1 MLWQRAGMMRRF
13 AIAILAGA
21 ALLAASDAPGTAPF
35 DPGAVNSAQTL
46 DTVGPQF
53 QGPAALRAQILLGR
67 AHFSPAEIDG
77 RYGDN
82 LRAALYGFQAS
93 RKLPLSGIVDAATW
107 QALNVDT
114 QPTLVSYTVMPQD
127 VSGPFV
133 DIPGRLDEQ
142 ADLECTCYRNA
153 EEELGE
159 HFHVNPAL
167 LARMNPGKDVTKAGE
182 EILVPNV
189 LVDFHPPM
197 AAAVVVSKSNA
208 AVTAFAADGS
218 IIAQYPATMG
228 SEHDPLPIGM
238 WRIARVKHNPW
249 FYYNPK
255 LFWNASPDDA
265 RAKIP
270 PGPNNPVGLVWMGL
284 TKEHYGIHGTPAPDK
299 IGHAQSHGCIR
310 LTNWDAVELSGIA
323 HKGTPVNLT
332 E

>member
-1 MLWQRAGMMRRF
+1 MICR
-13 AIAILAGA
+13 LAVA
-21 ALLAASDAPGTAPF
+21 MVAVASLLAARNNSSPPPF
-35 DPGAVNSAQTL
+35 DPAAVNSAQTL
-46 DTVGPQF
+46 DTVGPEF
-53 QGPAALRAQILLGR
+53 IGPAALRAQILLAR

-77 RYGDN
+77 WYGDN
-82 LRAALYGFQAS
+82 FRAALYGFQAS
-93 RKLPLSGIVDAATW
+93 RKLPMSGIVDAATW
-107 QALNVDT
+107 AALNADT
-114 QPTLVSYTVMPQD
+114 QPALIPYTVMPQD

-133 DIPGRLDEQ
+133 DIPARLDQQ
-142 ADLECTCYRNA
+142 AKLKCTCYRNA

-159 HFHVNPAL
+159 HFHINPAL
-167 LARMNPGKDVTKAGE
+167 LGRMNPGKDITKAGE
-182 EILVPNV
+182 QILTPNV

-208 AVTAFAADGS
+208 AVTAFSADGS

-238 WRIARVKHNPW
+238 WQIARVQHNPW

-255 LFWNASPDDA
+255 LFWNANPDDA

-284 TKEHYGIHGTPAPDK
+284 TKEHYGIHGTPAPEK
-299 IGHAQSHGCIR
+299 IGHTESHGCIR
-310 LTNWDAVELSGIA
+310 LTNWDALELSGMV
-323 HKGTPVNLT
+323 HKGTTVNLT